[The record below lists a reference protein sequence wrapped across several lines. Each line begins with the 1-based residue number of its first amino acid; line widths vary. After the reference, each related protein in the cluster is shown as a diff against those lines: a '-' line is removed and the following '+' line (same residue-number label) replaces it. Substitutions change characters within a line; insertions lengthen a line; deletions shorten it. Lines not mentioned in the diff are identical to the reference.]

1 MAKRTLTAAEQAAQ
15 LLQRNV
21 KTIRADGSESVR
33 PISIRQAA
41 REFGVSDR
49 TMRRWL
55 KAESQP
61 RAENVDRLYDA
72 ATKQRRA
79 NVTAARRAH
88 VKLDLEETYI
98 VPRIERT
105 ERIVQRRIVEYK
117 DRKPVWKTTRGKS
130 DTMRVPVFDVR
141 GSQARSILPPDFVG
155 DLASQYAG
163 VSAYNKDAMIMINYV
178 APDYNE
184 EPQIDDETGE
194 EILPPLKRYA
204 YGLHK
209 DRKTGRRAG
218 GWISISDMSESE
230 VRRLI
235 DDATAYASKAG
246 GTITTVYIRDP
257 RLHSA
262 APKAPVRVVPKRRRK

>member
-1 MAKRTLTAAEQAAQ
+1 M
-15 LLQRNV
+15 
-21 KTIRADGSESVR
+21 
-33 PISIRQAA
+33 
-41 REFGVSDR
+41 GVSDR

-55 KAESQP
+55 KGEAAPSGD
-61 RAENVDRLYDA
+61 NVDRLYVA

-79 NVTAARRAH
+79 NLTAARRMK
-88 VKLDLEETYI
+88 VRIDPEETYI

-141 GSQARSILPPDFVG
+141 GSQARSVLAPDFVG

-163 VSAYNKDAMIMINYV
+163 VSAYGRDAMIMINYV
-178 APDYNE
+178 APDYAGE
-184 EPQIDDETGE
+184 TEIDDETGE

-218 GWISISDMSESE
+218 GWISIENKSPEQ
-230 VRRLI
+230 VRQI
-235 DDATAYASKAG
+235 IADATAYASKAG

-262 APKAPVRVVPKRRRK
+262 TPKAPIRVVPKRRK